1 MSPVA
6 TLVAKFA
13 VTAAPGLPDRVT
25 VNVTLLPSAAEAS
38 LIDNVAGSLRLIVP
52 LPVPSLMLMPP
63 GKPPDGADSLTV
75 NVSAPSARASWVVAT
90 VNVFDRPALVAP
102 AANVTLPVVLV
113 KSD

>member
-38 LIDNVAGSLRLIVP
+38 LTDSVASSLALIVP
-52 LPVPSLMLMPP
+52 LPVASLMLTPT
-63 GKPPDGADSLTV
+63 GKPAAGAVSVTV
-75 NVSAPSARASWVVAT
+75 NVSAPSARVSSVVDT
-90 VNVFDRPALVAP
+90 VTVFDKPAPVAP
-102 AANVTLPVVLV
+102 AANVTLPLLLV